1 MMDGGVLAIVASARV
16 SVAAGKSASSTVSSA
31 SVGGLRTGT
40 SLAAYFY
47 PGVISPAMF
56 ILS

>member
-31 SVGGLRTGT
+31 SVGGLRTGWQVC
-40 SLAAYFY
+40 LN
-47 PGVISPAMF
+47 AMNEQ
-56 ILS
+56 